1 MRGYSGHHRTTWGL
15 ISLIRGLVLRLW
27 QGSVPASGLFHAT
40 SLGSVSELQ
49 IQWLWD
55 RAKESEGTAVSQVVL
70 VLFMPAAGRDGLGSG
85 WWVRTGC
92 VYLSKNSLRAAKI
105 PPTFIQRT
113 RIKLMV
119 TAIGW
124 MVVTSVTSSGC
135 HVALGR
141 GEHTTSG

>member
-92 VYLSKNSLRAAKI
+92 VYLSKNSLGAAKI